1 VHRLV
6 HRRRQRKLFL
16 FFTVLLGGCAVIFCL
31 FLLPRISLREQKEIS
46 QPTPR
51 TPQQVEKSELPKEKP
66 ITTFKPPEDYTIPVI
81 CYHDFREGGKHAYWA
96 IPPKRFEAHLQM
108 LTAMGFT
115 FLKMS
120 EAVELMQGRW
130 NKPIPRRPIAITI
143 DDGFRSAYTVAYPLL
158 RKYKAK
164 ATLFVYT
171 NAIGK
176 FGLSWDQLR
185 EMVQSGIIEVASHTV
200 SHIHPKR
207 LKKLN
212 KDAYRERLAYEFIT
226 SKRILEEK
234 LGITVNGLAYV
245 GGVADAVTVEMA
257 QKAGYRWAVRITPSP
272 MTVQTNPYLIPRYGV
287 SKQTT
292 TMVLKA
298 WLSQPRYGV
307 ACSSLP

>member
-1 VHRLV
+1 MHHLKRK
-6 HRRRQRKLFL
+6 RRRKLLAL
-16 FFTVLLGGCAVIFCL
+16 FAVLLGSCAVAICL
-31 FLLPRISLREQKEIS
+31 LLLPRVSLRERGVL
-46 QPTPR
+46 QPAPK
-51 TPQQVEKSELPKEKP
+51 TPQLAKRSKPPKEEST
-66 ITTFKPPEDYTIPVI
+66 TTFKPPVGYAIPI
-81 CYHDFREGGKHAYWA
+81 LCYHDFREGGKHAYWA
-96 IPPKRFEAHLQM
+96 IPPKRFETHLQM

-130 NKPIPRRPIAITI
+130 NKPIPRRPIVITI

-185 EMVQSGIIEVASHTV
+185 EMIQSGIVEVASHTV
-200 SHIHPKR
+200 SHMHPKR
-207 LKKLN
+207 LRKLSR
-212 KDAYRERLAYEFIT
+212 DAYRERLAYEFTT
-226 SKRILEEK
+226 SKKILEEN
-234 LGITVNGLAYV
+234 LGITVNGLAYT
-245 GGVADAVTVEMA
+245 GGVADTVAVEMA
-257 QKAGYRWAVRITPSP
+257 REAGYRWAVKIAPLP
-272 MTVQTNPYLIPRYGV
+272 MTAQTNLYLIPRYGI
-287 SKQTT
+287 SRQTT

-307 ACSSLP
+307 VCSSLP